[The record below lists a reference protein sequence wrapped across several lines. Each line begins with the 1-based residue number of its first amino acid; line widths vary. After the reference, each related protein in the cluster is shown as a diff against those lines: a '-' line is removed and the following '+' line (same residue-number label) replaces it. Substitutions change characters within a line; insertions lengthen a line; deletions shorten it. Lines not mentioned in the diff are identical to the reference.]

1 MSHKSLTLFVAG
13 LCFLV
18 GTLAQAQDDGNTKVF
33 RLLRDDQV
41 AKKNLEQEKTEAK
54 RWEPRLEAGQME
66 IGLSLGMLDLNKTIL
81 QQDQVI
87 YKYND
92 DATYWGDV
100 EIKGAGAFNPVLRM
114 GYSLRRWFVLEAIG
128 GLSFADYS
136 SSITNRH
143 RRKNEAGAPVDFE
156 EPALGEFDAEARS
169 LLTVQLG
176 LNAIIYP
183 FDIHGDGR
191 GRWHPYLTGGFGRIW
206 YDMNSNYNDGS
217 TGANDLNFGGGIRL
231 LTDRTISIRI
241 EALLH
246 RNTLEWEP
254 VENFRSLDEG
264 TLLVPLEEFPVN
276 PDGSFEEIPITS
288 FEPIDMTVLN
298 LSIGFQGNF

>member
-1 MSHKSLTLFVAG
+1 MSHKSLILLVAG
-13 LCFLV
+13 LCFLGGFPV
-18 GTLAQAQDDGNTKVF
+18 QAQEAGNARVF
-33 RLLRDDQV
+33 KLLRDDQV
-41 AKKNLEQEKTEAK
+41 AKNTKEQEASEASK
-54 RWEPRLEAGQME
+54 WDPKLEAGQME
-66 IGLSLGMLDLNKTIL
+66 ISLSLGMLNLNKTIL
-81 QQDQVI
+81 KQEQVI

-92 DATYWGDV
+92 DSTYWGDV
-100 EIKGAGAFNPVLRM
+100 EIKGANAFNPVLRL
-114 GYSLRRWFVLEAIG
+114 GYGLRRWFVVEGIG

-143 RRKNEAGAPVDFE
+143 RRKNEAGAAVDFE

-176 LNAIIYP
+176 ANAMLYP

-191 GRWHPYLTGGFGRIW
+191 GRLHPYLTAGFGRIW
-206 YDMNSNYNDGS
+206 YDMNSNYNDGATGS
-217 TGANDLNFGGGIRL
+217 TDLNFGGGIML
-231 LTDRTISIRI
+231 LADRTISIRI

-246 RNTLEWEP
+246 HNTLEWDP

-264 TLLVPLEEFPVN
+264 TLLVPLEEFPVH
-276 PDGSFEEIPITS
+276 PDGSFDEIPITS
-288 FEPIDMTVLN
+288 FDAIDMNVLN